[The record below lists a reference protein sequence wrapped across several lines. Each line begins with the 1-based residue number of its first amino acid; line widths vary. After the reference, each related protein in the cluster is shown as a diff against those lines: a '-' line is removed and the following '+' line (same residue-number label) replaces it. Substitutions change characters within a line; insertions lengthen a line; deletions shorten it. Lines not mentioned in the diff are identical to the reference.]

1 MILLNEQR
9 IFRTLKRMAYQIE
22 EEAKSKNIVLIG
34 LNKRGF
40 ILANF
45 LSDELKKIR
54 KKSPDIF
61 RLYDGP
67 DKHSQTVPAPAEET
81 ILVVVDD
88 VIFSGGTMSRVIR
101 KVPDLDRYEKI
112 ITAVL
117 VDRGHRKYPI
127 MASIVGFHA
136 PTKLNEHV
144 ELQTENERPK
154 KVILINKN
162 FKTAS

>member
-9 IFRTLKRMAYQIE
+9 ITRTLKRMAYQIE
-22 EEAKSKNIVLIG
+22 EEAKSNDIVLAG

-45 LSDELKKIR
+45 LFNELNSFR
-54 KKSPDIF
+54 AKSPDIYRIF
-61 RLYDGP
+61 DEP
-67 DKHSQTVPAPAEET
+67 KTQSDTIPTPSQGS

-88 VIFSGGTMSRVIR
+88 VIFSGGTMFRAIR
-101 KVPDLDRYEKI
+101 KVPGLDSYEKI
-112 ITAVL
+112 LTAVL

-127 MASIVGFHA
+127 LASIVGFHA

-144 ELQTENERPK
+144 ELQTENELPK
-154 KVILINKN
+154 KVVLTN
-162 FKTAS
+162 